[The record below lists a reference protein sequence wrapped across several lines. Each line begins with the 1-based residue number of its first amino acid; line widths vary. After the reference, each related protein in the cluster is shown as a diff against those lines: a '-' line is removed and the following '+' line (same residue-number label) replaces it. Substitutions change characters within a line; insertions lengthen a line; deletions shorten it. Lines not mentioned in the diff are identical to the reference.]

1 MNVPKRFAVNS
12 SSVKYKKKIHLLVL
26 KLLCAD
32 GQIVQKDNGHTNET
46 CTANVNC
53 SLSYVQH

>member
-1 MNVPKRFAVNS
+1 MNVAKRFAETPPVSNI
-12 SSVKYKKKIHLLVL
+12 KKIHSLNL
-26 KLLCAD
+26 KLLHAD
-32 GQIVQKDNGHTNET
+32 GQIVEKDNGHTNET